1 MNGRTYRYFEGKPLY
16 PFGYGL
22 SYTKFGYSNLTLP
35 DNIKAGDNVIVSVEV
50 QNTGKTAGDEVV
62 QLYVKDVESS
72 VMVPVHSLQGFKRI
86 HLEQGEKRV
95 VEFKLNRKQ
104 LSVIKVNKNNEVN
117 YVIEPGFFEIS
128 VGGTQ
133 PGTSSPTTEV
143 VTKKLEVT
151 GISYTI
157 TR

>member
-1 MNGRTYRYFEGKPLY
+1 
-16 PFGYGL
+16 
-22 SYTKFGYSNLTLP
+22 LP

-50 QNTGKTAGDEVV
+50 QNTGKIAGDEVV

-72 VMVPVHSLQGFKRI
+72 VLVPIHSLQGFKRF
-86 HLEQGEKRV
+86 HLEPGKKQV
-95 VEFKLNRKQ
+95 VEFKLHPKQ
-104 LSVIKVNKNNEVN
+104 LSVIKVNKNDEVN

-133 PGTSSPTTEV
+133 PGTSSSTTEV

-151 GISYTI
+151 GRPYTI
-157 TR
+157 TQ